1 MSTETPGEHVL
12 ELDEK
17 PRDALRLLAE
27 AAEDWGGAWQPRLGG
42 GRLRLPV
49 MAGLR
54 RGWVAGEVTVEE
66 GGDGSGSR
74 LRLRVEE
81 SAYRVDR
88 ASVAVL
94 VLAAGGALVMV
105 LLPLFPQLIRLVPV
119 GIVLAVG
126 AWLFIVARLR
136 NSGPEEFFQD
146 LAERSAA
153 ERQG

>member
-1 MSTETPGEHVL
+1 MSTETPREHVL

-17 PRDALRLLAE
+17 PRAAQRLLAE
-27 AAEDWGGAWQPRLGG
+27 AAEDWGGAWQARGRG

-66 GGDGSGSR
+66 AGDGSR

-81 SAYRVDR
+81 SMYRVDR

-94 VLAAGGALVMV
+94 LLAAGGALVTV

-153 ERQG
+153 ERQP